1 MTVTPSDRS
10 RDVALV
16 SVSMDLG
23 AGRRGVDMGPSG
35 LRIAGVRPALEELG
49 HRVREIG
56 TVNAAGPE
64 SVDSGPSSA
73 RFLPEVA
80 EVCRD
85 TYGLVSEGLGAGCV
99 PLILG
104 GDHALSIG
112 SVAAVADH
120 YRRADRPIG
129 LIWVDAHTDM
139 NTPETSPSGN
149 VHGMPLAVLMG
160 HGPEV
165 LKSVSQRSPAVAPEH
180 VSVIGAR
187 QIDDREKEL
196 VRSMGVR
203 VFTMNEVDERGV
215 ASCMAEAL
223 ERATAGTAGFHLSFD
238 LDSIDPMAAPGVGTP
253 VAGGLTYREAHLV
266 AEKAWSCGAMVSF
279 EMVELNPVLDD
290 RGRTAELG
298 VELIASAFGKTIL

>member
-1 MTVTPSDRS
+1 
-10 RDVALV
+10 
-16 SVSMDLG
+16 
-23 AGRRGVDMGPSG
+23 MGPSG

-49 HRVREIG
+49 HRVREVG
-56 TVNAAGPE
+56 AVVAGGPE
-64 SVDSGPSSA
+64 SIDAGPLSA

-80 EVCRD
+80 DVCRA
-85 TYGLVSEGLGAGCV
+85 TYRLVTEGLESECV

-104 GDHALSIG
+104 GDHSLSIG

-120 YRRADRPIG
+120 YRRRDQPIG

-149 VHGMPLAVLMG
+149 VHGMPLAVLLG
-160 HGPEV
+160 EGPEGLMSISREV
-165 LKSVSQRSPAVAPEH
+165 PAVSPEH

-187 QIDDREKEL
+187 QIDDREKER
-196 VRSMGVR
+196 VRATGVR

-215 ASCMAEAL
+215 AACMSEAL
-223 ERATAGTAGFHLSFD
+223 ARATSGTAGFHLSFD
-238 LDSIDPMAAPGVGTP
+238 LDAIDPMMAPGVGTP
-253 VAGGLTYREAHLV
+253 VQGGLTYREAHLV
-266 AEKAWSCGAMVSF
+266 AEKAWTCGAMLSF

-290 RGRTAELG
+290 RGRTAALG

>member
-1 MTVTPSDRS
+1 
-10 RDVALV
+10 
-16 SVSMDLG
+16 MDLG

-49 HRVREIG
+49 HRVREVGSVVARGPESI
-56 TVNAAGPE
+56 AAGPA
-64 SVDSGPSSA
+64 SA

-80 EVCRD
+80 DVCRE
-85 TYGLVSEGLGAGCV
+85 TYRLVAEGLESECV
-99 PLILG
+99 PLVLG
-104 GDHALSIG
+104 GDHSLSMG

-120 YRRADRPIG
+120 YRRRDRPIG

-149 VHGMPLAVLMG
+149 VHGMPLAVLLG
-160 HGPEV
+160 EGPEG
-165 LKSVSQRSPAVAPEH
+165 LMSVSGDAPAVSPEH

-187 QIDDREKEL
+187 QIDDRERDL
-196 VRSMGVR
+196 VRATGVR

-215 ASCMAEAL
+215 ASCMSEAL
-223 ERATAGTAGFHLSFD
+223 ARATSGTAGFHLSFD
-238 LDSIDPMAAPGVGTP
+238 LDAIDPMMAPGVGTP
-253 VAGGLTYREAHLV
+253 VQGGLTYREAHLV
-266 AEKAWSCGAMVSF
+266 AEKAWSCGAMLSF

-290 RGRTAELG
+290 RGRTAALG

>member
-1 MTVTPSDRS
+1 
-10 RDVALV
+10 
-16 SVSMDLG
+16 
-23 AGRRGVDMGPSG
+23 MGPSG

-49 HRVREIG
+49 HRVREVG
-56 TVNAAGPE
+56 SVVAGGPE
-64 SVDSGPSSA
+64 SIEAGPASA
-73 RFLPEVA
+73 RFLSEVA
-80 EVCRD
+80 NVCRE
-85 TYGLVSEGLGAGCV
+85 THRLVSAGLESECV

-104 GDHALSIG
+104 GDHSLSIG

-120 YRRADRPIG
+120 YRRQDRPIG

-149 VHGMPLAVLMG
+149 VHGMPLAVLLG
-160 HGPEV
+160 EGPEG
-165 LKSVSQRSPAVAPEH
+165 LLSISGEAPALSPEH

-187 QIDDREKEL
+187 QIDDRERQL
-196 VRSMGVR
+196 VRETGVR

-215 ASCMAEAL
+215 AACMSEAL
-223 ERATAGTAGFHLSFD
+223 ARATEGTAGFHLSFD
-238 LDSIDPMAAPGVGTP
+238 LDAIDPMMAPGVGTP
-253 VAGGLTYREAHLV
+253 VQGGLTYREAHLV

-290 RGRTAELG
+290 RGRTAALG